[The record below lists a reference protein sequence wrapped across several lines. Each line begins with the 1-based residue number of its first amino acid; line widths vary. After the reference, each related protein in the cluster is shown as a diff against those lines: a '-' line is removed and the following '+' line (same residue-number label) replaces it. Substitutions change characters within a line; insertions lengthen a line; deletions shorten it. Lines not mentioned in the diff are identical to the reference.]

1 MNRRDFGELVS
12 TLRQDMGWTQA
23 QLAEFAQ
30 LDIAVISQVERGV
43 KKHFDPELILC
54 LANGLQLTTLECR
67 EFIFAASGLE
77 ESQLVRQPATGTTTD
92 TFHPA
97 RIIDHLN
104 SIMGQSRLPSF
115 LNDVY
120 GDVIAANTAVIRFFN
135 IPALMLESAGRV
147 PGGYNAMRMTF
158 GNELVGRTHVSENWN
173 EYAMSTM
180 LSYRVSTLRYR
191 AKPYFKY
198 LMKTFRNPLE
208 YPLFDR
214 FWKRVSSM
222 EQDRIMNSDL
232 FHYRHTEYGDI
243 KYMTSG
249 ITTNSSFGDLF
260 LTTYLPLDDCTN
272 ELFATFLKDGGDTV
286 VRFAPWPEKF
296 MS

>member
-1 MNRRDFGELVS
+1 MNRRDFGELIS

-23 QLAEFAQ
+23 QLAEFAG

-43 KKHFDPELILC
+43 KKYFDPELLIC
-54 LANGLQLTTLECR
+54 LANALQLTTLERR

-77 ESQLVRQPATGTTTD
+77 ETQNVRQPVMGTTTD
-92 TFHPA
+92 TFHPG
-97 RIIDHLN
+97 RIIDHLT

-120 GDVIAANTAVIRFFN
+120 GDVIAANTSVIRFFHV
-135 IPALMLESAGRV
+135 PAALLESAGSV
-147 PGGYNAMRMTF
+147 PAGYNTMRITF
-158 GNELVGRTHVSENWN
+158 GNELVGRSHVAENWN
-173 EYAMSTM
+173 DYAMSTM

-222 EQDRIMNSDL
+222 EQDRIMNSDM
-232 FHYRHTEYGDI
+232 FHYRHAEYGDI
-243 KYMTSG
+243 KYLTSG
-249 ITTNSSFGDLF
+249 ITTHTSFGDLF
-260 LTTYLPLDDCTN
+260 LTTYLPLDDHTN
-272 ELFATFLKDGGDTV
+272 ELFATLLKDGGDTV
-286 VRFAPWPEKF
+286 VRFAPWPQKS
-296 MS
+296 MP